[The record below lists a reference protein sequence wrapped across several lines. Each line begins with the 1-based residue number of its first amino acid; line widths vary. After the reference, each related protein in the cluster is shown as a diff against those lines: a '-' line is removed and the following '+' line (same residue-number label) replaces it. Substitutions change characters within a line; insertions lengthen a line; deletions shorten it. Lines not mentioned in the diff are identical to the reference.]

1 MTVETSAAPKTKAR
15 WQPVP
20 ASKCVVCSK
29 AVYEIEKLVADER
42 VFHKTCFK
50 CEHCKKTLSLGNFAS
65 LNEKT
70 YCKVRQDSSRLGSA
84 PSPDQRQDTFISKLT
99 IDRHVPLPPRAPQ
112 PHFKQLFAEK
122 GNYGAAFGM
131 ADPKKAWSASSPAT
145 KSAVTAEGAAPGGV
159 KSLAAKFGSVVAS
172 SKCPC
177 CAKTAYPMESV
188 EVNGETYHKGCF
200 KCVTCGV
207 SLNLGTFLASGG
219 KLYCR
224 RDVPK
229 AEAKVGMSVQ
239 LAAAMEAQRLASSA
253 ASSGDAVARYGASA
267 PAAAIATSPAASPAP
282 EKKAPAPVPEPEPE
296 PEPEAPAA
304 PAEET
309 PATAVSEGDEE
320 KYAET
325 SEIDAKVVDA
335 AEKVAAAEQ
344 EEEEEEEGTA
354 AQEAEAEDPA
364 KEPEEPAGADDAG
377 NEPEENDMAN
387 AAGGGGGGG
396 RGGKKKRRGNRGKG
410 KK

>member
-1 MTVETSAAPKTKAR
+1 
-15 WQPVP
+15 
-20 ASKCVVCSK
+20 
-29 AVYEIEKLVADER
+29 
-42 VFHKTCFK
+42 
-50 CEHCKKTLSLGNFAS
+50 
-65 LNEKT
+65 
-70 YCKVRQDSSRLGSA
+70 
-84 PSPDQRQDTFISKLT
+84 
-99 IDRHVPLPPRAPQ
+99 
-112 PHFKQLFAEK
+112 
-122 GNYGAAFGM
+122 M
-131 ADPKKAWSASSPAT
+131 ADPKKAWSASSLAT

-188 EVNGETYHKGCF
+188 EVNGDTYHKGCF

-207 SLNLGTFLASGG
+207 SLNLGTFLASVG

-253 ASSGDAVARYGASA
+253 ASSGDAVARYGAPA

-282 EKKAPAPVPEPEPE
+282 EKKAPAPASTPPPEKKEPAPVPEPAPEPD

-309 PATAVSEGDEE
+309 PATAVPEGDEE

-335 AEKVAAAEQ
+335 AEKVAAAE
-344 EEEEEEEGTA
+344 EEEEGTA
-354 AQEAEAEDPA
+354 AQEAKAEDPA

-377 NEPEENDMAN
+377 NEPEENETAN

-396 RGGKKKRRGNRGKG
+396 GGKKKRRGNRGKG

>member
-1 MTVETSAAPKTKAR
+1 
-15 WQPVP
+15 
-20 ASKCVVCSK
+20 
-29 AVYEIEKLVADER
+29 
-42 VFHKTCFK
+42 
-50 CEHCKKTLSLGNFAS
+50 
-65 LNEKT
+65 
-70 YCKVRQDSSRLGSA
+70 
-84 PSPDQRQDTFISKLT
+84 
-99 IDRHVPLPPRAPQ
+99 
-112 PHFKQLFAEK
+112 
-122 GNYGAAFGM
+122 M
-131 ADPKKAWSASSPAT
+131 ADPKKTWSASSPAT

-253 ASSGDAVARYGASA
+253 ASSGDAVARYGAPA

-282 EKKAPAPVPEPEPE
+282 EKKAPVPASTPTPEKREPAPVPEPAPEPE

-309 PATAVSEGDEE
+309 PATAVPEDDEE

-344 EEEEEEEGTA
+344 EEEEGTA
-354 AQEAEAEDPA
+354 AQEGETEDPA

-377 NEPEENDMAN
+377 NEPEENETVN

-396 RGGKKKRRGNRGKG
+396 GGKKKRRGNRGKG

>member
-1 MTVETSAAPKTKAR
+1 
-15 WQPVP
+15 
-20 ASKCVVCSK
+20 
-29 AVYEIEKLVADER
+29 
-42 VFHKTCFK
+42 
-50 CEHCKKTLSLGNFAS
+50 
-65 LNEKT
+65 
-70 YCKVRQDSSRLGSA
+70 
-84 PSPDQRQDTFISKLT
+84 
-99 IDRHVPLPPRAPQ
+99 
-112 PHFKQLFAEK
+112 
-122 GNYGAAFGM
+122 M
-131 ADPKKAWSASSPAT
+131 ADPKKAWSASSLAT

-159 KSLAAKFGSVVAS
+159 KSLAAKFGSAVAS

-253 ASSGDAVARYGASA
+253 ASSGDAVARYGAPA

-282 EKKAPAPVPEPEPE
+282 EKKAPAPASTPPPEKKEPAPVPEPAPEPD

-309 PATAVSEGDEE
+309 PATAVPEGDEE

-335 AEKVAAAEQ
+335 AEKVAAAEK
-344 EEEEEEEGTA
+344 EEEEEEGTA
-354 AQEAEAEDPA
+354 AQEAKAEDPA

-377 NEPEENDMAN
+377 NEPKENETAN

-396 RGGKKKRRGNRGKG
+396 GGKKKRRGNRGKG